1 MSAEPSIPHRSTRP
15 PANRAVGV
23 LAALCAYTLALGGT
37 WFGIM
42 ERPSVTLSLI
52 LLAIMVGAWVAGRR
66 IFNWRWHRTALDG
79 ALVFWL
85 IAFTLSTLANLESG
99 ARVAVG
105 LWFSGLYI
113 LIWFLLQDMLA
124 NGLIAR
130 GQLISG
136 FLLAALLP
144 IGAGVVDWLIG
155 AERLSGLQGNPN
167 ILGALLV
174 MIVPL
179 SVGQIGAVHG
189 RWRLATYGYLA
200 AALIVT
206 LLTLSRGAWL
216 GLLVAGGV
224 WLYLRWPWM
233 GGLLAATAIPL
244 SVVLLLLRGDTGRL
258 DLYEHAL
265 MLFGVAPLTG
275 NGLFTFR
282 LLDTTGTG
290 VMHLHAHNAIL
301 HIGAEMGIPGL
312 VALGMTTI
320 AVARPLLRVAGAEA
334 RWTAAALAGVA
345 AHQMVDFPI
354 LSPTV
359 ALSVVLVLS
368 AALPTGE
375 ETAATGRTP
384 ALVLLAAILCA
395 IGIAS
400 GGMSDGLL

>member
-1 MSAEPSIPHRSTRP
+1 MSAAPSIPHRSTPP

-23 LAALCAYTLALGGT
+23 IAALCAYTLALGGT

-42 ERPSVTLSLI
+42 ERPSVMLSLT
-52 LLAIMVGAWVAGRR
+52 LLVIVVGAWVAGRR
-66 IFNWRWHRTALDG
+66 TLGWRWHRTTLDSM
-79 ALVFWL
+79 LVFWL
-85 IAFTLSTLANLESG
+85 IAFALSTLANLESG

-113 LIWFLLQDMLA
+113 LIWYVLHDTLA
-124 NGLIAR
+124 NGLVTR
-130 GQLISG
+130 GQLVTG
-136 FLLAALLP
+136 FLLAAAVP
-144 IGAGVVDWLIG
+144 MIAGVVDWLIG

-179 SVGQIGAVHG
+179 SVWKSGSAHG
-189 RWRLATYGYLA
+189 RWRLAASGYLA

-224 WLYLRWPWM
+224 WLCLRWPRM
-233 GGLLAATAIPL
+233 GGPLAAVGIPL
-244 SVVLLLLRGDTGRL
+244 SIVLLLIRGDTGRL

-265 MLFGVAPLTG
+265 MLFGAAPLTG

-312 VALGMTTI
+312 IALGMTVI

-334 RWTAAALAGVA
+334 RWATAALAGVA
-345 AHQMVDFPI
+345 VHQMVDFPI

-359 ALSVVLVLS
+359 ALSAVLVLS

-375 ETAATGRTP
+375 ETSATGRTP
-384 ALVLLAAILCA
+384 ALVMLAAILCA

-400 GGMSDGLL
+400 GGVSDGLL

>member
-1 MSAEPSIPHRSTRP
+1 M
-15 PANRAVGV
+15 
-23 LAALCAYTLALGGT
+23 ALGGT

-42 ERPSVTLSLI
+42 EPPSVALSLI
-52 LLAIMVGAWVAGRR
+52 LLAIVVGAWVAGRR
-66 IFNWRWHRTALDG
+66 MLGWRWHRTALDSV
-79 ALVFWL
+79 LPFWL
-85 IAFTLSTLANLESG
+85 IAFALSTFANLESG
-99 ARVAVG
+99 ARTTVG

-113 LIWFLLQDMLA
+113 LIWFVLQDILA
-124 NGLIAR
+124 NGLVTR
-130 GQLISG
+130 GQLITG
-136 FLLAALLP
+136 FLLAAVVP
-144 IGAGVVDWLIG
+144 MGAGIVDWVIG

-179 SVGQIGAVHG
+179 SAWRIGSVRG
-189 RWRLATYGYLA
+189 RLRLAASGYLA
-200 AALIVT
+200 AALMVT

-224 WLYLRWPWM
+224 WLFLRWPWM
-233 GGLLAATAIPL
+233 GGPLAATGIPL
-244 SVVLLLLRGDTGRL
+244 GIVLLLIRGDTGRL

-265 MLFGVAPLTG
+265 MLFGAAPLSG

-312 VALGMTTI
+312 IALVMTVI
-320 AVARPLLRVAGAEA
+320 AITRPLLRGVGAEV
-334 RWTAAALAGVA
+334 RWATAALAGVA

-359 ALSVVLVLS
+359 ALSAILVLS

-384 ALVLLAAILCA
+384 ALIMLAAILCA
-395 IGIAS
+395 IGIAR
-400 GGMSDGLL
+400 GGVSDGLL